1 MRSEYAPKKV
11 SKNKIKRRIVVP
23 KVIVYYFKKYDPN
36 SDQMVLSKSM
46 TTLKEITK
54 NSGVPLWEGAK
65 EVDTSDLD
73 GNGFYREK
81 KNNNILFPPHTQKL
95 IALTK

>member
-73 GNGFYREK
+73 GNG
-81 KNNNILFPPHTQKL
+81 
-95 IALTK
+95 